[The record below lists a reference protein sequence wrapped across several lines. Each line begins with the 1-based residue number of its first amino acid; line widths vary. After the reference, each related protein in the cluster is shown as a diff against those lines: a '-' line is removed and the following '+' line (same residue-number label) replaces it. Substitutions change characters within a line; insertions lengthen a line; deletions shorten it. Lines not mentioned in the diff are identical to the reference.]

1 MASKNQFTFWH
12 LNYDIFEDIIKY
24 LSFKHLIKYKLIDK
38 TWKEAIESYFASLVC
53 ISLASPIQCSSQNH
67 EDYFRQKSQEYDS
80 FWSRIPGLRTIQ
92 LIESLPILLRGI
104 SQKHC
109 EISQFQA
116 PSRLQVKIYK
126 NKDLKAIRTSLQLNY
141 VTCLTIKIECKSS
154 KIRGHG
160 ANIIGVGE
168 FCKFL
173 EQFPSLSCL
182 TITGIRFKYSRH
194 SFPGFR
200 KAFLRMTELEHLS
213 LENANGKAGQVPT
226 DFERKTYALF
236 KGLKSIGFAHPKN
249 VESSDVI
256 NEDTKHI
263 RFSGTSSQ
271 MHLIRL
277 GALISKAKN
286 LHSLKIENDISG
298 HYNSNMSKIVDLAPK
313 IRHFT
318 FRVLDHGAKRMAVH
332 LAKLKRLQSL
342 ELIFLNSAKLETGL
356 LSHILAECIELREI
370 RIVDDFTKLEMK
382 NLTQEYKNKY
392 ADKLITFSHYAIN

>member
-24 LSFKHLIKYKLIDK
+24 LNFKHVIKYKLIDK

-53 ISLASPIQCSSQNH
+53 ISLSSPIQCSSQNH
-67 EDYFRQKSQEYDS
+67 DDYFRQKSQEYNS
-80 FWSRIPGLRTIQ
+80 FWSRIPGLNTIQ

-109 EISQFQA
+109 EIGQFQA

-168 FCKFL
+168 FSKFL

-194 SFPGFR
+194 FSWLP
-200 KAFLRMTELEHLS
+200 
-213 LENANGKAGQVPT
+213 
-226 DFERKTYALF
+226 
-236 KGLKSIGFAHPKN
+236 KSILKN
-249 VESSDVI
+249 D
-256 NEDTKHI
+256 
-263 RFSGTSSQ
+263 
-271 MHLIRL
+271 
-277 GALISKAKN
+277 
-286 LHSLKIENDISG
+286 
-298 HYNSNMSKIVDLAPK
+298 
-313 IRHFT
+313 
-318 FRVLDHGAKRMAVH
+318 
-332 LAKLKRLQSL
+332 
-342 ELIFLNSAKLETGL
+342 
-356 LSHILAECIELREI
+356 
-370 RIVDDFTKLEMK
+370 
-382 NLTQEYKNKY
+382 
-392 ADKLITFSHYAIN
+392 